1 MQEEKMK
8 EDHIEKIAIKKTK
21 HVLKFPHFATLILLA
36 FVLVVIHLTRGNVE
50 SQNLVEKEQIGGE
63 KNSRIIPGRCNLFSG
78 KWVYDNSS
86 YPLYKEEQCS
96 FMENDFACE
105 TYGRKDLKYQN
116 WRWQPHHCNLP
127 RFNGTALLEKLR
139 GKKLIFVGD
148 SLNRNQWK
156 SMLCLIDSY
165 LPPLSNKSVVL
176 EGNLYSFHSIEYN
189 ATIGFYWA
197 PMLVESNCD
206 DIKVH
211 RVRPRVVRIKNI
223 EEHGRQWSDADILIF
238 DSFAWWMDTT
248 MTMLWGSFGSPD
260 AIYQRVEMKLRR
272 YELAISTWSDW
283 VEMHVN
289 TTKTKLFFMSASP
302 FRVGSTMWSTDHTCY
317 KETEPNWDEKYWPSG
332 ANRGMM
338 EIVESTI
345 EKLSKRGVKVE
356 YLNITQLSAY
366 REDGH
371 PSVHRTFWN
380 AISKEQLKNITLFA
394 DCMHWCLPGVPDVW
408 NQILYSYIINS

>member
-1 MQEEKMK
+1 MK

-50 SQNLVEKEQIGGE
+50 SQNLVEKEQIG
-63 KNSRIIPGRCNLFSG
+63 G

-176 EGNLYSFHSIEYN
+176 EGNLLKFASDVN
-189 ATIGFYWA
+189 
-197 PMLVESNCD
+197 N
-206 DIKVH
+206 
-211 RVRPRVVRIKNI
+211 VVCR
-223 EEHGRQWSDADILIF
+223 
-238 DSFAWWMDTT
+238 
-248 MTMLWGSFGSPD
+248 
-260 AIYQRVEMKLRR
+260 
-272 YELAISTWSDW
+272 
-283 VEMHVN
+283 
-289 TTKTKLFFMSASP
+289 
-302 FRVGSTMWSTDHTCY
+302 STMWSTDHTCY